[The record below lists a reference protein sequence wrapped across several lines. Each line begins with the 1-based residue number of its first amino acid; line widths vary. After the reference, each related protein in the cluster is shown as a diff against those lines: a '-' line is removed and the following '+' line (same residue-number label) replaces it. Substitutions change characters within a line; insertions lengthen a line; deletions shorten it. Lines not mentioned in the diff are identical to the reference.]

1 MLINSSASNT
11 VTTHGFDDGRG
22 TVGSAV
28 NGPVGWL
35 ANTGS
40 NAFYAPFAAPWNVAG
55 WPAMSVPTGNDSAG
69 TPLAVQ
75 LVGPPG
81 SESTLLAVA
90 RQLETAQPWR
100 RVAPA
105 FAND

>member
-1 MLINSSASNT
+1 MRREAPAVAAVVVAVLGVLAPLTLAGRLASSADT
-11 VTTHGFDDGRG
+11 D
-22 TVGSAV
+22 
-28 NGPVGWL
+28 
-35 ANTGS
+35 
-40 NAFYAPFAAPWNVAG
+40 AFYAPFAAPWNVAG
-55 WPAMSVPTGNDSAG
+55 WPAMSVPTGTDSTG
-69 TPLAVQ
+69 SPLAVQ

>member
-1 MLINSSASNT
+1 MLAQRATSSQG
-11 VTTHGFDDGRG
+11 VGRQG
-22 TVGSAV
+22 LV
-28 NGPVGWL
+28 
-35 ANTGS
+35 ANIAS

-55 WPAMSVPTGNDSAG
+55 WPAMSVPTGTDPSG

-81 SESTLLAVA
+81 SESTLIAVA

-100 RVAPA
+100 RVAPG